1 MAANKAKGESTFKTM
16 VYPVIILVVIC
27 VVCSAALA
35 VLNDVPAPIIAANE
49 AAQTQEAYLGV
60 LPAGTDAA
68 SLVTHDGLT
77 TEGVIGAVT
86 APDGTIAV
94 QVSAAGYSGNQVTL
108 FVSFDAAG
116 SILNLSV
123 DASTQT
129 TGIGSKVAEDGFVS
143 AFLGWNA
150 AEPVAAGN
158 PVDAIAGATY
168 SSDAV
173 FNALNAAITC
183 YNTELKGVA

>member
-1 MAANKAKGESTFKTM
+1 MAENKAKGASTFKTM

-35 VLNDVPAPIIAANE
+35 VLNDVTAPIIAANE

-60 LPAGTDAA
+60 LPAGTDASA
-68 SLVTHDGLT
+68 LVTYDQLT
-77 TEGVIGAVT
+77 TEGVIGAVA

-94 QVSAAGYSGNQVTL
+94 QASAAGYSGNEVTI
-108 FVSFDAAG
+108 FVSFDATG

-129 TGIGSKVAEDGFVS
+129 TGIGSKVGEEDFVS

-150 AEPVAAGN
+150 ADQVSAGS

-173 FNALNAAITC
+173 FDALNAAITC

>member
-35 VLNDVPAPIIAANE
+35 VLNDVTAPIIAANE

-94 QVSAAGYSGNQVTL
+94 QASAAGYSGNQVTL

-123 DASTQT
+123 DASTHT

>member
-35 VLNDVPAPIIAANE
+35 VQNDVTAPIIAANE

-94 QVSAAGYSGNQVTL
+94 QASAAGYSGNQVTL

-116 SILNLSV
+116 SILNPSV

-129 TGIGSKVAEDGFVS
+129 TGIGSKVAEEDFTAGFI
-143 AFLGWNA
+143 GWNGGA
-150 AEPVAAGN
+150 VSSGA
-158 PVDAIAGATY
+158 PVDGIASATY
-168 SSDAV
+168 SSNAV
-173 FNALNAAITC
+173 FAAVNAAIDC
-183 YNTELKGVA
+183 YNNEIKGGA

>member
-35 VLNDVPAPIIAANE
+35 VLNDVTAPIIAANE

-86 APDGTIAV
+86 APDGTFAV
-94 QVSAAGYSGNQVTL
+94 QASAAGYSGNQVTL

-129 TGIGSKVAEDGFVS
+129 TGIGSKVAEDSFVS
-143 AFLGWNA
+143 TFLGWNA

>member
-35 VLNDVPAPIIAANE
+35 VLNDVTAPIIAANE
-49 AAQTQEAYLGV
+49 AAETQEAYLGV

-94 QVSAAGYSGNQVTL
+94 QASAAGYSGNQVTL

>member
-35 VLNDVPAPIIAANE
+35 VLNDVTAPIIAANE

-94 QVSAAGYSGNQVTL
+94 QASAAGT
-108 FVSFDAAG
+108 AG
-116 SILNLSV
+116 WRSWCSIPP
-123 DASTQT
+123 
-129 TGIGSKVAEDGFVS
+129 
-143 AFLGWNA
+143 WW
-150 AEPVAAGN
+150 
-158 PVDAIAGATY
+158 ATRR
-168 SSDAV
+168 SCPTRPTPTSWW
-173 FNALNAAITC
+173 
-183 YNTELKGVA
+183 